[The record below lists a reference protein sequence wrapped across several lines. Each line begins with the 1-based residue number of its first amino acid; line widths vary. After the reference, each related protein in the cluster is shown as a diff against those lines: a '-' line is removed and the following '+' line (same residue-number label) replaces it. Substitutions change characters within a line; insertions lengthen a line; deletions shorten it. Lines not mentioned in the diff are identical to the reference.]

1 MIFFQASHVARS
13 TERLELLSSH
23 LEVTVRRLES
33 DLSHVTARM
42 TSLERLVALNK
53 PCQDHVI
60 QVALNK
66 TNFAVLKFIYHV
78 R

>member
-1 MIFFQASHVARS
+1 MSHVARS
-13 TERLELLSSH
+13 TERLESLSSH

-60 QVALNK
+60 QVALK
-66 TNFAVLKFIYHV
+66 
-78 R
+78 